1 MFNAIS
7 IEELGKPVVL
17 LANPGFVRDAQS
29 AASNKGMPV
38 MRILPLNVACE
49 STVPEDIEAGT
60 AKVMPGIL
68 ESLTNPLTDHE
79 KSPKWSMEKSPRIA
93 FKGNYEDVN
102 RFFYRSGWTDGL
114 PIVPPTEEA
123 VREMMTGTDLPADH
137 VVAKVIP
144 REGKATIEK
153 IAINAVMAGALPTH
167 MPVLIAAVEAFAD
180 QKTRFDTFEVSTG
193 SWAPFFAIN
202 GPIRDQININYGSG
216 ALSPGDI
223 ANAAIGRAVGLI
235 VKNIG
240 GARKGIEDMGVIG
253 NPAKY
258 SLVIGE
264 DEGNSPWEPLHV
276 ERGFNKEENAL
287 TVFFPNTYIQAVP
300 QGTDAEGIAN
310 SMLAMNPWGMSC
322 FIVIPSH
329 AKILADEGWT
339 KKKLKEFLMKRA
351 KSPMDSFWKNEE
363 EEIEAKDI
371 LSQPPAAFDPDSLL
385 VVVAGGPGAWT
396 GLLRSVGGIE
406 NNFVTKKIELPRNW
420 DALVKKYKN
429 VVPTYATY

>member
-1 MFNAIS
+1 MS
-7 IEELGKPVVL
+7 IEELGTPVVL

-29 AASNKGMPV
+29 AASNKGMPAI
-38 MRILPLNVACE
+38 RILPLNVACE

-60 AKVMPGIL
+60 AEAMPDIL
-68 ESLTNPLTDHE
+68 ESLTKPLTENE
-79 KSPKWSMEKSPRIA
+79 KSPKWSTEKYTGIA

-123 VREMMTGTDLPADH
+123 VAEMMTGTDLPADH

-144 REGKATIEK
+144 RQGKATIEK

-167 MPVLIAAVEAFAD
+167 MPVLIAAVEALAD

-193 SWAPFFAIN
+193 SWAPFFAVN
-202 GPIRDQININYGSG
+202 GPIRDQIHINYSSG

-240 GARKGIEDMGVIG
+240 GARKGIEDMGVFG

-258 SLVIGE
+258 TLVIGE
-264 DEGNSPWEPLHV
+264 NEEDSQWEPLHV
-276 ERGFNKEENAL
+276 ERGFKKEENTL

-300 QGTDAEGIAN
+300 TETSAEGIARGMQN
-310 SMLAMNPWGMSC
+310 MNPWSMSC

-329 AKILADEGWT
+329 AEILADAGWT
-339 KKKLKEFLMKRA
+339 KEKLKEFILKKVEFPIDAFLGRE
-351 KSPMDSFWKNEE
+351 DEE
-363 EEIEAKDI
+363 EAESGEI
-371 LSQPPAAFDPDSLL
+371 LSQPPAAVDTDTLL
-385 VVVAGGPGAWT
+385 IVVAGGPGAWT
-396 GLLRSVGGIE
+396 GLLRSVGGIK
-406 NNFVTKKIELPRNW
+406 NDFVTKKIRLPRNW
-420 DALVKKYKN
+420 DELVRKYKN
-429 VVPTYATY
+429 VVPTYARY

>member
-1 MFNAIS
+1 MS
-7 IEELGKPVVL
+7 IEELGTPVVL

-29 AASNKGMPV
+29 AASNKGMPAI
-38 MRILPLNVACE
+38 RILPLNVACE

-60 AKVMPGIL
+60 AEAMPGIL

-79 KSPKWSMEKSPRIA
+79 KSPKWSTEKSPRIA

-123 VREMMTGTDLPADH
+123 VMEMMTGTDLPADH

-144 REGKATIEK
+144 RQGKATIEK

-167 MPVLIAAVEAFAD
+167 MPVLIAAVEALAD

-193 SWAPFFAIN
+193 SWAPFFAVN
-202 GPIRDQININYGSG
+202 GPIRDQIHINYSSG

-258 SLVIGE
+258 TLVIGE
-264 DEGNSPWEPLHV
+264 NEEDSPWEPLHV
-276 ERGFNKEENAL
+276 ERGFQKDENTL
-287 TVFFPNTYIQAVP
+287 TVFFPNSYMQAVP
-300 QGTDAEGIAN
+300 TETSAEGIAQVMQN
-310 SMLAMNPWGMSC
+310 MNPWTMSC

-329 AKILADEGWT
+329 AKILADAGWT
-339 KKKLKEFLMKRA
+339 KEKLKEFILK
-351 KSPMDSFWKNEE
+351 KVESPIGAFLGKED
-363 EEIEAKDI
+363 KDKAESGEI
-371 LSQPPAAFDPDSLL
+371 LSQPPAAVDTDTLL

-396 GLLRSVGGIE
+396 GLLRSVGGIK
-406 NNFVTKKIELPRNW
+406 NDFVTKKIRLPRNW
-420 DALVKKYKN
+420 DELVKKYKD
-429 VVPTYATY
+429 VVPTYARY

>member
-1 MFNAIS
+1 MS
-7 IEELGKPVVL
+7 IEELGTPVVL

-29 AASNKGMPV
+29 AASNKGMPGI
-38 MRILPLNVACE
+38 RILPLNVACE

-60 AKVMPGIL
+60 AEAMPDII
-68 ESLTNPLTDHE
+68 ESLTRLLTEQE
-79 KSPKWSMEKSPRIA
+79 KSPKWSTKEYPRIV

-114 PIVPPTEEA
+114 PIFPPTEEA
-123 VREMMTGTDLPADH
+123 VKEMMTGTDLPADH

-144 REGKATIEK
+144 RQGKATIEK

-167 MPVLIAAVEAFAD
+167 MPVLIAAVEALAD

-202 GPIRDQININYGSG
+202 GPIREQIHINYGSG

-258 SLVIGE
+258 TLVIGE
-264 DEGNSPWEPLHV
+264 NEEDSPWEPLHV
-276 ERGFNKEENAL
+276 ERGFKKDDNTV
-287 TVFFPNTYIQAVP
+287 TVFFPNSYMQAVP
-300 QGTDAEGIAN
+300 TETSVEGIAR
-310 SMLAMNPWGMSC
+310 AMQDMNAWSMSC

-329 AKILADEGWT
+329 AKVLADAGWT
-339 KKKLKEFLMKRA
+339 KEKLKEFVLK
-351 KSPMDSFWKNEE
+351 KVESPIDAFLGREDKDKAEE
-363 EEIEAKDI
+363 GDVR
-371 LSQPPAAFDPDSLL
+371 SQPSATVDRDTLL

-396 GLLRSVGGIE
+396 GLLRSVGGIK
-406 NNFVTKKIELPRNW
+406 NDFVTKKITLPREW
-420 DALVKKYKN
+420 DKLVKKYKN
-429 VVPTYATY
+429 IVPTYVSY

>member
-1 MFNAIS
+1 MS
-7 IEELGKPVVL
+7 IEELDTPVVL
-17 LANPGFVRDAQS
+17 LANSGFVRDAQS

-60 AKVMPGIL
+60 AEAVPDIV
-68 ESLTNPLTDHE
+68 EALTKPLTDHE
-79 KSPKWSMEKSPRIA
+79 KSPKWSTEKPPRVA
-93 FKGNYEDVN
+93 FKGDYEEVN
-102 RFFYRSGWTDGL
+102 RFFYKSGWTDGL

-123 VREMMTGTDLPADH
+123 VTEMMTGTDLPADH

-144 REGKATIEK
+144 RQGKATIEK

-167 MPVLIAAVEAFAD
+167 MPVLIAAVEALAD

-193 SWAPFFAIN
+193 SWAPFFAVN
-202 GPIRDQININYGSG
+202 GSIRHQIHINYSSG

-235 VKNIG
+235 VKNVG

-258 SLVIGE
+258 TLVIGE
-264 DEGNSPWEPLHV
+264 NEEESPWEPLHV
-276 ERGFNKEENAL
+276 ERGFKKEENTL
-287 TVFFPNTYIQAVP
+287 TVFFPNSYMQAVP
-300 QGTDAEGIAN
+300 QGTDAEGIAK

-329 AKILADEGWT
+329 AKILADAGWT
-339 KKKLKEFLMKRA
+339 KKDLKEFLMKRA
-351 KSPMDSFWKNEE
+351 ESPMDSFWES
-363 EEIEAKDI
+363 
-371 LSQPPAAFDPDSLL
+371 SQPRPELDPDSLL
-385 VVVAGGPGAWT
+385 IVVAGGPGAWT
-396 GLLRSVGGIE
+396 GLLRSVGGIK
-406 NNFVTKKIELPRNW
+406 NDFVTKRIRLPLNW
-420 DALVKKYKN
+420 DELVEKYKD
-429 VVPTYATY
+429 VVPTYARY

>member
-1 MFNAIS
+1 
-7 IEELGKPVVL
+7 
-17 LANPGFVRDAQS
+17 
-29 AASNKGMPV
+29 
-38 MRILPLNVACE
+38 LNVACE
-49 STVPEDIEAGT
+49 STVQEDIEAGT
-60 AKVMPGIL
+60 AKAMLGIL

-79 KSPKWSMEKSPRIA
+79 KSPKWSGEKSPRIA

-123 VREMMTGTDLPADH
+123 VKEMMTGTDLPADH

-167 MPVLIAAVEAFAD
+167 MPVLIAAVEALAD

-193 SWAPFFAIN
+193 SWAPFFAVN
-202 GPIRDQININYGSG
+202 GPIREQIHINYSSG

-240 GARKGIEDMGVIG
+240 GARKGIEDMGVFG

-258 SLVIGE
+258 TLVIGE
-264 DEGNSPWEPLHV
+264 NEEDSPWEPLHV
-276 ERGFNKEENAL
+276 ERGFQKEENTL

-300 QGTDAEGIAN
+300 TETSAQGIAQGMQN
-310 SMLAMNPWGMSC
+310 MNPWSMSC

-329 AKILADEGWT
+329 AQILANEGWT
-339 KKKLKEFLMKRA
+339 KKKLKEFILKKVEFPIDAFLGRE
-351 KSPMDSFWKNEE
+351 DED
-363 EEIEAKDI
+363 EAESGEI
-371 LSQPPAAFDPDSLL
+371 LSQPPAAVDTDTLL
-385 VVVAGGPGAWT
+385 IVVAGGPGAWT
-396 GLLRSVGGIE
+396 GLLRSVGGIK
-406 NNFVTKKIELPRNW
+406 NDFVTQKIRLPRNW
-420 DALVKKYKN
+420 DELVKKYKN
-429 VVPTYATY
+429 VVPTYARY